1 MSVAGVLATAGAREI
16 CKLTG
21 VDDFDLDLTA
31 DGVVFFDDP
40 DRPGVVGAIGT
51 ILGEAGVNIAAMQVA
66 GVRSAGEALMTLTVY
81 LSVDA
86 ELLSTVAAEIG
97 SARGSIV
104 DLRGE

>member
-1 MSVAGVLATAGAREI
+1 L
-16 CKLTG
+16 
-21 VDDFDLDLTA
+21 
-31 DGVVFFDDP
+31 FFRYP
-40 DRPGVVGAIGT
+40 DRPGVVGSIGT

-66 GVRSAGEALMTLTVY
+66 RRSAGGEALMTLTVDS
-81 LSVDA
+81 SVDA